1 MPAAHRTPMSEVAQK
16 PDPAEGSFVVRDCA
30 LVAIAT
36 GLQASSAR
44 EFLDRLL
51 AVESASIYYHF
62 WGNLLE
68 PRFEE
73 REYNNDFASWIRHR
87 LHDPVLAERLA
98 VLDPTDH
105 PDLDMLRQM
114 MVDLI
119 EERLDEDPNL
129 AWARAAEPFEFIR
142 SKIVVFDSHRRIREA
157 AALVELIPQLS
168 PSSIF
173 YHFVDARRREPF
185 GHDDFS
191 LWLEGLGDDHR
202 ELCRSIA
209 DIDPYFGS
217 LTELRAELG
226 AVVSR
231 HFGG

>member
-1 MPAAHRTPMSEVAQK
+1 MSAPPTPDVPARSP
-16 PDPAEGSFVVRDCA
+16 FVVRDCA

-36 GLQASSAR
+36 GLKASSVR
-44 EFLDRLL
+44 EFRDRLL
-51 AVESASIYYHF
+51 TVESASIYYHF

-98 VLDPTDH
+98 VLDPTDF
-105 PDLDMLRQM
+105 PDLEALRQA

-129 AWARAAEPFEFIR
+129 PWARAAEPFEFLR
-142 SKIVVFDSHRRIREA
+142 SKIVVFDSHRRIEDAR
-157 AALVELIPQLS
+157 ALVDLVPQLS
-168 PSSIF
+168 PSTIF
-173 YHFVDARRREPF
+173 YHFIDARRREPY

-191 LWLEGLGDDHR
+191 LWLEGLAEDHSD
-202 ELCRSIA
+202 LCRRIA

-217 LTELRAELG
+217 LTELRAEL
-226 AVVSR
+226 ASVIEQ

>member
-1 MPAAHRTPMSEVAQK
+1 MAERARTDEP
-16 PDPAEGSFVVRDCA
+16 GTFLVRDCA

-36 GLQASSAR
+36 GLKASSAR
-44 EFLDRLL
+44 EFRDRLL
-51 AVESASIYYHF
+51 AVDSASIYYHF

-68 PRFEE
+68 PRFDE

-87 LHDPVLAERLA
+87 LHDSVLGERLA
-98 VLDPTDH
+98 VLDPTDYA
-105 PDLDMLRQM
+105 DLETLRHT

-129 AWARAAEPFEFIR
+129 SWTRAAEPFEFIR
-142 SKIVVFDSHRRIREA
+142 SKIVVFDSRRRIHEA
-157 AALVELIPQLS
+157 RALVALIPQLS

-173 YHFVDARRREPF
+173 YHFVDARRREPV

-191 LWLEGLGDDHR
+191 IWLRGLEEDCG

-217 LTELRAELG
+217 LTELRAELA
-226 AVVSR
+226 AVVEQ
-231 HFGG
+231 HFSG